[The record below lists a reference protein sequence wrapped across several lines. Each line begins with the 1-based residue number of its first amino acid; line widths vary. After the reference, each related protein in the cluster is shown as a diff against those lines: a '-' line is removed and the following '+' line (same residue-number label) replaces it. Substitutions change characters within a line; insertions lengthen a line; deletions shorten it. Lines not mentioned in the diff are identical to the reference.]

1 MTEDQSM
8 RCEEALRLL
17 AQFLDRELDDHD
29 QAAVEEHLATCRAC
43 FSRAEF
49 ERRLRTQ
56 LAALRSVDVPQ
67 SLDRRIREV
76 LGTSVLRDE

>member
-1 MTEDQSM
+1 M

-29 QAAVEEHLATCRAC
+29 DAAVEEHLATCRAC

-56 LAALRSVDVPQ
+56 LAALRAVEVPQ
-67 SLDRRIREV
+67 SLDRRIRAV
-76 LGTSVLRDE
+76 FGGASVTPDE